1 VKRVGV
7 VQSNYI
13 PWRGYFDFIA
23 SVDLFVVYDDVQYS
37 KNTWRNRNLIKTRR
51 GMRWLTVPVKA
62 SIRLS
67 VDQVMIGAANK
78 PWQEYHR
85 HLLRESL
92 GDAPFFKDAIRIWD
106 EGIAHHD
113 VYLSPL
119 NVRLIRSICSYLGIR
134 TPIVMSRDYD
144 LTGAKTERLMQ
155 LLKKVGAAVYLSGPA
170 ARGYLD
176 ESLFRENGIGL
187 EYKTYDYAPYPQLWG
202 EFAGTVTILDLIA
215 NLGPESRGS
224 LKSLTSHRIS
234 VP

>member
-1 VKRVGV
+1 
-7 VQSNYI
+7 
-13 PWRGYFDFIA
+13 
-23 SVDLFVVYDDVQYS
+23 
-37 KNTWRNRNLIKTRR
+37 
-51 GMRWLTVPVKA
+51 
-62 SIRLS
+62 
-67 VDQVMIGAANK
+67 
-78 PWQEYHR
+78 
-85 HLLRESL
+85 
-92 GDAPFFKDAIRIWD
+92 
-106 EGIAHHD
+106 
-113 VYLSPL
+113 
-119 NVRLIRSICSYLGIR
+119 
-134 TPIVMSRDYD
+134 MSRDYD